1 MTREISDAEFTKEV
15 EQGKGVAFVDFW
27 APWCGPC
34 VMMAPIFEKVGEKYP
49 QVKFLK
55 INTTEHMEKAT
66 KYGITSIPCII
77 VFKDGK
83 EVERIIGLRSEP
95 AFEENVKKYAG

>member
-1 MTREISDAEFTKEV
+1 MPKEITDADFKAEV

-34 VMMAPIFEKVGEKYP
+34 LMMAPVYEKIAAKYP
-49 QVKFLK
+49 KIKFLK
-55 INTTEHMEKAT
+55 VNTTENMEKA
-66 KYGITSIPCII
+66 GELGVSGIPCVI

-83 EVERIIGLRSEP
+83 EVERLVGFRPEE
-95 AFEENVKKYAG
+95 AFEAAVLKYAG